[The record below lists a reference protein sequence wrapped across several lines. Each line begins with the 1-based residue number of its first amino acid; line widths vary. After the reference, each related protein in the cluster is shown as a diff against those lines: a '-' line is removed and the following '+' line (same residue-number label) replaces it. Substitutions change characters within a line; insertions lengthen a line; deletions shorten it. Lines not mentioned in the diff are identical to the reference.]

1 MHVAYQEKKE
11 EEVRLYLEES
21 NRVEDLLV
29 KITFSAQ
36 ECGKF
41 ASRRK
46 RKTPLACICECVL
59 SGKQLSSD
67 FFLNSHTCMLQIRD
81 YFTWISISFLTYV
94 CPSSFSYS
102 PLNSSIFLSKLYT
115 YMFNCTHY
123 FQHFSLHR
131 PNCNSFLCLYIFQY
145 FISFLLYYHFRCLV
159 VCTMC
164 CLL

>member
-1 MHVAYQEKKE
+1 MWKIRKSPKIP
-11 EEVRLYLEES
+11 LE
-21 NRVEDLLV
+21 
-29 KITFSAQ
+29 
-36 ECGKF
+36 
-41 ASRRK
+41 
-46 RKTPLACICECVL
+46 CICECVL

-81 YFTWISISFLTYV
+81 YFTWISISLILTYV
-94 CPSSFSYS
+94 CPSSFSHS

-115 YMFNCTHY
+115 YLFNCTHY
-123 FQHFSLHR
+123 FQHFFYSFLLS

-145 FISFLLYYHFRCLV
+145 FISFLLYYHFICLV